1 MNNTL
6 SILNTITSLGKTL
19 KVDIEFR
26 PKDYYSNDTFV
37 WRVSL
42 QHVDGAVRVTCE
54 GDSPRFEE
62 ALEQA
67 WVKLMDVAY
76 HGIGEAAVNPVALP
90 APKHLKEPFNDEV
103 PF

>member
-6 SILNTITSLGKTL
+6 TILDTITSLGRTL

-54 GDSPRFEE
+54 GESASFET
-62 ALEQA
+62 ALASA
-67 WVKLMDVAY
+67 WTKLMKVAY
-76 HGIGEAAVNPVALP
+76 QGIGEAAVHPAALP
-90 APKHLKEPFNDEV
+90 APQPLVDDEV